1 MSLVDIPDDRVLA
14 LLRSGCRTRQDLGA
28 ELGVLSTSVRLDE
41 AIVRLQQRGLVT
53 VTDAGELVPTFEQP
67 ALDEEASHG

>member
-1 MSLVDIPDDRVLA
+1 MSLADIPDDRVLA
-14 LLRSGCRTRQDLGA
+14 LLHGGCRTRLDLAA

-53 VTDAGELVPTFEQP
+53 VSASGELVPAFEQP
-67 ALDEEASHG
+67 ALDNEEI